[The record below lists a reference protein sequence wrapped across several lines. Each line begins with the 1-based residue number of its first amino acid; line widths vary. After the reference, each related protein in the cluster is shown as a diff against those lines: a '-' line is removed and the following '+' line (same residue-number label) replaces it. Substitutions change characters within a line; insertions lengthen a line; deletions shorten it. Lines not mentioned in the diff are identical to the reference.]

1 LREDA
6 PKAPPIS
13 GVVICLNEA
22 DRIGRCLES
31 LAFCDEIVVVDSG
44 SSDETPGVVR
54 RYTERLIEQPFLGYV
69 KQKNFALERAKHDWV
84 ICLDADEAL
93 SPELR
98 ESVLAAIS
106 RGDDRVSGYELD
118 RVTHYLGVWH
128 EHGEWY
134 PDWQLRVFRRSRGHW
149 AGMDPHDRV
158 ELDGPVERLAGRLL
172 HWNYRSLSEHL
183 QTTDRF
189 SARMARSMQE
199 AGVRFRLA
207 DLLLRPLARF
217 FKGYLLRQG
226 FRNGIPGFVVS
237 AATAYYVFMKYAK
250 LWELERRSD
259 DRAGTLPTL
268 RR

>member
-1 LREDA
+1 LSEGPA
-6 PKAPPIS
+6 KPPPVS

-31 LAFCDEIVVVDSG
+31 LAFCDELVVVDSG
-44 SSDETPGVVR
+44 STDGTREVVR
-54 RYTERLIEQPFLGYV
+54 RHTERLIEQPFLGYV
-69 KQKNFALERAKHDWV
+69 KQKNFALERAAHDWV

-98 ESVLAAIS
+98 DSLLAALA
-106 RGDDRVSGYELD
+106 RAGDDVAGYELD

-128 EHGEWY
+128 DHGEWY

-158 ELDGPVERLAGRLL
+158 ELDGRVERVSGRLL
-172 HWNYRSLSEHL
+172 HWNYRSLSEHI

-189 SARMARSMQE
+189 SARMARSMHE
-199 AGVRFRLA
+199 AGVRFRLV

-217 FKGYLLRQG
+217 FKGYVLRQG
-226 FRNGIPGFVVS
+226 FRMGMPGFVVS
-237 AATAYYVFMKYAK
+237 SATAYYVFMKYAK
-250 LWELERRSD
+250 LWELERGSD
-259 DRAGTLPTL
+259 GRAGTLPTL